1 MARSYDE
8 LSIMAA
14 RFGFRLAKARR
25 GSQHLGMPVR
35 YLLEDKNGV
44 TPFRSLEEVERKL
57 IAMAQERAKRR
68 TGSEVTYAIEPADP
82 RSTGAPVALGAAV
95 VTFSPAAG
103 ARARVGRRMKQNSRT
118 IKALA
123 SGWSS

>member
-35 YLLEDKNGV
+35 YLLEDKTSV
-44 TPFRSLEEVERKL
+44 TPFR
-57 IAMAQERAKRR
+57 
-68 TGSEVTYAIEPADP
+68 T
-82 RSTGAPVALGAAV
+82 
-95 VTFSPAAG
+95 
-103 ARARVGRRMKQNSRT
+103 
-118 IKALA
+118 
-123 SGWSS
+123 

>member
-25 GSQHLGMPVR
+25 GSQHLGMPAR
-35 YLLEDKNGV
+35 YLLEDRAGV
-44 TPFRSLEEVERKL
+44 TPFRSLEGVERQL

-68 TGSEVTYAIEPADP
+68 NGSEVT
-82 RSTGAPVALGAAV
+82 L
-95 VTFSPAAG
+95 
-103 ARARVGRRMKQNSRT
+103 
-118 IKALA
+118 
-123 SGWSS
+123 

>member
-35 YLLEDKNGV
+35 YLLKDRAGA
-44 TPFRSLEEVERKL
+44 TPFRSLEDVERRL

-68 TGSEVTYAIEPADP
+68 TGSEMT
-82 RSTGAPVALGAAV
+82 L
-95 VTFSPAAG
+95 
-103 ARARVGRRMKQNSRT
+103 
-118 IKALA
+118 
-123 SGWSS
+123 

>member
-35 YLLEDKNGV
+35 YLLEDKTSV
-44 TPFRSLEEVERKL
+44 TPFRSLEEAERKL

-68 TGSEVTYAIEPADP
+68 TGSEVT
-82 RSTGAPVALGAAV
+82 L
-95 VTFSPAAG
+95 
-103 ARARVGRRMKQNSRT
+103 
-118 IKALA
+118 
-123 SGWSS
+123 

>member
-35 YLLEDKNGV
+35 YLLEDKTSV
-44 TPFRSLEEVERKL
+44 TPFRSLEDVERKL
-57 IAMAQERAKRR
+57 SAMAQERAKRKA
-68 TGSEVTYAIEPADP
+68 GSEVT
-82 RSTGAPVALGAAV
+82 L
-95 VTFSPAAG
+95 
-103 ARARVGRRMKQNSRT
+103 
-118 IKALA
+118 
-123 SGWSS
+123 

>member
-8 LSIMAA
+8 LSIMAV

-35 YLLEDKNGV
+35 YLLEDKTGV

-57 IAMAQERAKRR
+57 SAMAQERAKRR
-68 TGSEVTYAIEPADP
+68 TGSEVT
-82 RSTGAPVALGAAV
+82 L
-95 VTFSPAAG
+95 
-103 ARARVGRRMKQNSRT
+103 
-118 IKALA
+118 
-123 SGWSS
+123 

>member
-35 YLLEDKNGV
+35 YLLEDKSGV
-44 TPFRSLEEVERKL
+44 MPFRSLEDVERKL
-57 IAMAQERAKRR
+57 IAMAEERAKRR
-68 TGSEVTYAIEPADP
+68 TGSEVT
-82 RSTGAPVALGAAV
+82 L
-95 VTFSPAAG
+95 
-103 ARARVGRRMKQNSRT
+103 
-118 IKALA
+118 
-123 SGWSS
+123 

>member
-35 YLLEDKNGV
+35 YLLEDKTSV
-44 TPFRSLEEVERKL
+44 TPFRSLEDVERKL

-68 TGSEVTYAIEPADP
+68 TGSEVE
-82 RSTGAPVALGAAV
+82 L
-95 VTFSPAAG
+95 
-103 ARARVGRRMKQNSRT
+103 
-118 IKALA
+118 
-123 SGWSS
+123 